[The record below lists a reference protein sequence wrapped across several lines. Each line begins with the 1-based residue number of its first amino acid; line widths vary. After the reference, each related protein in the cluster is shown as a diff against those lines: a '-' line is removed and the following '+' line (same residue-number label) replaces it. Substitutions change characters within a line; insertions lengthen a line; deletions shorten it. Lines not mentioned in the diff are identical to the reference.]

1 MNNWIENFDNIFNC
15 PKCKKTLW
23 RYKKLPDGTSVCI
36 PCYNSYN
43 IYKKKIQ

>member
-1 MNNWIENFDNIFNC
+1 MKDWIENFDNIFNC

-43 IYKKKIQ
+43 IYRKKI